1 MKDICNKCKKLNVKQ
16 KVYKPFFDNQRFFY
30 MELEETGPSKIIT
43 HIVDLVNF
51 FPNIDNDSL

>member
-1 MKDICNKCKKLNVKQ
+1 MSNKKYINHFLTISG
-16 KVYKPFFDNQRFFY
+16 FFY